1 VIHLGD
7 RIAAFVD
14 GELPHEARDRVL
26 THLTTCPECRA
37 AADAERAAKARV
49 AAIEGP
55 GPSDDLTRRLLALA
69 EPGEPLPPRRR
80 GVGRSTRA
88 PSVPVGGPVGGPVSG
103 PLAAGPLAAG
113 PRPPGLRSRNPR
125 LQFFAAASVGVVA
138 VALGAAV
145 VIGGR
150 EQPGPALGPGDDW
163 FAVEHAAT
171 TGGLPLVD
179 PAMSMT
185 IGFSDLGGQSLGGAG
200 AWGGAPI
207 TGAYF
212 GEVSPR

>member
-7 RIAAFVD
+7 RIAAFID
-14 GELPHEARDRVL
+14 GELPHDARDRVL

-37 AADAERAAKARV
+37 AVDAERAAKARV

-80 GVGRSTRA
+80 GVNGSTRA
-88 PSVPVGGPVGGPVSG
+88 PSVPVGGRQVAWRPVGRRVAGP
-103 PLAAGPLAAG
+103 PAAGPSAGG
-113 PRPPGLRSRNPR
+113 PRRNHR
-125 LQFFAAASVGVVA
+125 LQFVAAAGVGVVA

-150 EQPGPALGPGDDW
+150 EQPGPALGPGEDW

-185 IGFSDLGGQSLGGAG
+185 IGFTDQGGQSLGGAG
-200 AWGGAPI
+200 API

-212 GEVSPR
+212 GSVSPR